1 MDEQQP
7 WQDSDFDATAFLEE
21 FLSSLAI
28 PDHQDYQQTEAMRRP
43 RNED

>member
-7 WQDSDFDATAFLEE
+7 WQDSDFDAAAFLEE

-28 PDHQDYQQTEAMRRP
+28 PDHQDHQQTETMRRR

>member
-7 WQDSDFDATAFLEE
+7 RRDSDFDAAAFLEE

-28 PDHQDYQQTEAMRRP
+28 PDHQDHQQTDSTGR